1 MPFML
6 FDMIL
11 GAHDYVGTI
20 NYGVSSAGTTIA
32 LNDRSES
39 SGHADDQFN
48 NGTIFFI
55 QSTNASIEKQYRRIT
70 DYDASSG
77 EYVFTTI
84 SSAVTAA
91 TQYGVATPEFNLTL
105 TERLANDALRSL
117 GPLIYANRS
126 ITSSANQR
134 VYTISTA
141 ISTAGSGTF
150 GKYSKPF
157 QIDIQGRT
165 GSSSDDPDWVE
176 LHGWHLEPVTAGTG
190 VRVVF
195 PRYLPSGRDIRILYE
210 DHHAYTSV
218 STALIDERLHPELC
232 ILALVD
238 KMYQYRNSRSRG
250 AQDFDV
256 QRWSDAKRQLAE
268 ARLRWP
274 IYRQKRRPDILVVG
288 DSGQDSGSNIPPTG
302 ALE

>member
-1 MPFML
+1 MPFQL

-11 GAHDYVGTI
+11 GAHDYVGTV
-20 NYGVSSAGTTIA
+20 NYGISSAGTTVS

-91 TQYGVATPEFNLTL
+91 TQYGVATPEFNITL

-117 GPLIYANRS
+117 GPLVYANRS